1 MRKLG
6 HAVDELKHVK
16 QVRTCHKMKNIKKW
30 TLSHRDFFGMII
42 QKQNLGNRQL

>member
-6 HAVDELKHVK
+6 HAVDELK
-16 QVRTCHKMKNIKKW
+16 QMKNIKKW